1 MPSTNGFS
9 GGVNG
14 AGHAQFPAHPEY
26 PTIGGST
33 PSTDAGAVGP
43 PGPDSGGIVTAFDGP
58 PSSSGDCGPPADS
71 SQDSP
76 PTATT
81 GGSLPTTY
89 GGLTPTT
96 PPPSGGLSF
105 LNNQGLF
112 SSFGR
117 RMKFWKVRPCKLL
130 LLLSTC
136 SFARQA
142 SC

>member
-1 MPSTNGFS
+1 MPSNNGFL

-26 PTIGGST
+26 PTIGGS
-33 PSTDAGAVGP
+33 SAGTAAVGP
-43 PGPDSGGIVTAFDGP
+43 PGPDSDGIVTAFDGP

-76 PTATT
+76 PTATD
-81 GGSLPTTY
+81 GGALPTTY
-89 GGLTPTT
+89 RGSPPTN

-117 RMKFWKVRPCKLL
+117 RMKLWKVRPCMLL
-130 LLLSTC
+130 LLLSTW
-136 SFARQA
+136 SSIRQA